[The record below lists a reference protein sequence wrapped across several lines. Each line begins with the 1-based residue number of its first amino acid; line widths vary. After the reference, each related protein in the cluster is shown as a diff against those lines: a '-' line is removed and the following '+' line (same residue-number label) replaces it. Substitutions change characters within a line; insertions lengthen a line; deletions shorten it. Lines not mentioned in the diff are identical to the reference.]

1 MHLKTLQTNC
11 SRFKQKSK
19 LENPDLRQ
27 KINFIEK
34 LEVLWVSYKME
45 TQNVIDL
52 LNDSSI
58 EESRF
63 ATKKWYAIDSQ
74 TANCKYK

>member
-63 ATKKWYAIDSQ
+63 ATKSGMP
-74 TANCKYK
+74 